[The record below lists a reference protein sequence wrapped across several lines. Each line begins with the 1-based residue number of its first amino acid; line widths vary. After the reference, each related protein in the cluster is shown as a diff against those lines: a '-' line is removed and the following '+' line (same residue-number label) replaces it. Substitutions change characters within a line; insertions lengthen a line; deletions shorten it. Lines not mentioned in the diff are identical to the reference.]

1 MRRTGGYFPTAKGRT
16 GRIRPISSPS
26 RHFVPQNGS
35 MIWALISRPIYA
47 TLKSGQSPQFIKQNI
62 KQKEKTMEKTT
73 TRPAS
78 IYETEY
84 RCEFEK
90 KLLAAGLTKS
100 EIFLLLLKI
109 KQISDNKV

>member
-1 MRRTGGYFPTAKGRT
+1 
-16 GRIRPISSPS
+16 
-26 RHFVPQNGS
+26 
-35 MIWALISRPIYA
+35 
-47 TLKSGQSPQFIKQNI
+47 
-62 KQKEKTMEKTT
+62 MEKTT

>member
-1 MRRTGGYFPTAKGRT
+1 
-16 GRIRPISSPS
+16 
-26 RHFVPQNGS
+26 
-35 MIWALISRPIYA
+35 MIWALISHPVYA
-47 TLKSGQSPQFIKQNI
+47 MLKSGQSPQFIKQNI
-62 KQKEKTMEKTT
+62 KQKEKIMEKTT

-90 KLLAAGLTKS
+90 KLLAAGLTKR